1 MPIYGVGDVP
11 GGAAG
16 TELGFFTRRSF
27 VPELIVQT
35 RTATPLIAAL
45 MGAAKPAG
53 GGLSQVTVPFQGGSY
68 VTSTWTDAS
77 GKFPQPQA
85 LNPGVN
91 GEWNLKIL
99 VTPVP
104 MTLGE
109 SLVQWDAAVIPI
121 LAARMNDIGPSQAE
135 EFSSQLWG
143 NATYG
148 SQQID
153 GLPLI
158 ASASGTY
165 AGLSRS
171 ANAWLQA
178 NVINA
183 GNIDPTRAALMQ
195 YINSAAKFNQG
206 EMPDFGIT
214 GPGTWNRLSRDYLGL
229 EQYQITPG
237 SSFDRV
243 SEGPRAGF
251 RALMVGNVP
260 IYIDH
265 SWGTEG
271 KIYLFKK
278 RYTSFYMHRAVA
290 FQFTGFESTL
300 ANYQLGYVGLVATA
314 LETVSVK
321 PKSVTVINQLNF
333 DTV

>member
-1 MPIYGVGDVP
+1 MPIYGVGVVP
-11 GGAAG
+11 GGNAG
-16 TELGFFTRRSF
+16 LELGFYTRRAF

-35 RTATPLIAAL
+35 RNATPLIAAL

-53 GGLSQVTVPFQGGSY
+53 GGLSQITVPWQGGSY
-68 VTSTWTDAS
+68 VVSQWTDAS
-77 GKFPQPQA
+77 GKFNQPQA

-135 EFSSQLWG
+135 ELSTQVWT

-158 ASASGTY
+158 ASATGTY

-171 ANAWLQA
+171 ANTWLQA

-195 YINSAAKFNQG
+195 YITSAAKFNQG

-214 GPGTWNRLSRDYLGL
+214 GPGTWNRLTRDYLGL
-229 EQYQITPG
+229 EQYRIAPG
-237 SSFDRV
+237 ESFDRV
-243 SEGPRAGF
+243 ETGPRAGF
-251 RALMVGNVP
+251 KALMVGDVP

-265 SWGTEG
+265 AYGTEG
-271 KIYLFKK
+271 TIYLFKR
-278 RYTSFYMHRAVA
+278 RYTSFYLHQAAA
-290 FQFTGFESTL
+290 FAFTGFASTL
-300 ANYQLGYVGLVATA
+300 ANYQMGYVGLVATA

-321 PKSVTVINQLNF
+321 PKSITKISNLNF
-333 DTV
+333 DSV